1 MLKKIIFTSLF
12 LLSSQNIMALNLGDV
27 TSTAETAKETKETA
41 DNLGTAKKASDKL
54 QDGSITDTA
63 KEVVTDGAK
72 GGVEG
77 AVEGAKSGSIT
88 EGATEGAMDGAKSAL
103 D

>member
-41 DNLGTAKKASDKL
+41 DNLGTAKKAANKL
-54 QDGSITDTA
+54 QDGSMTDTA

-77 AVEGAKSGSIT
+77 AVDGAKSGSIT